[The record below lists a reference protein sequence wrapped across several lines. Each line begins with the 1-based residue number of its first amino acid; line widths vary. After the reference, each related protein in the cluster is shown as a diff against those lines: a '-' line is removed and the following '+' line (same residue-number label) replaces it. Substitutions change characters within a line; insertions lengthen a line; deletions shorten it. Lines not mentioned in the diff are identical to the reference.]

1 MGRTRAVPG
10 GSGRRHPGNEGC
22 TGLAFWRFL
31 GRGLAIRNHATS
43 HAISLMHPHRAPQAS
58 IRPASRENLIVRG
71 FSDADNLSMSA
82 VSYQCRPTR
91 DDSSPARILS
101 QADRLATTQIE
112 EVWR

>member
-58 IRPASRENLIVRG
+58 IEPASRENLIVRG
-71 FSDADNLSMSA
+71 FSYADNLSA
-82 VSYQCRPTR
+82 QWTTTLLASYSGTGYRNAGC
-91 DDSSPARILS
+91 L
-101 QADRLATTQIE
+101 E
-112 EVWR
+112 